1 MNGKLGLMTRDS
13 PPQDA
18 DAVRRDAAYRERIK
32 HLEEHVAALTEA
44 AIERETK
51 AAADR
56 EAFQLASIEKLKEHE
71 NQIESYKLAYKNR
84 VGELETQILA
94 LASTLIGRIERVAYL
109 EKEVSA
115 LTEAANMRENRVA
128 ADRKAFQ
135 LAYNNRVG
143 ELQNRVGELE
153 AEVAALTE
161 AVIERTQA
169 AREGSDRI
177 VHLEAEV
184 TALTEVVNERTQA
197 ARERSDR
204 VIYLEAEVAAL
215 TEAVIERTQ
224 AAREGS
230 DRIVHLEAEVAAL
243 TEAVIEWTQ
252 AARERSDRVVHL
264 EAEVAALTAAAI
276 QREKLLQE
284 KGKTDYQILMIHQNL
299 LVEFKDIEP
308 DFLALYER
316 CKPFTMTS
324 LERLYSLHKC
334 AEYIAAAGIAGDLAE
349 CGVWRG
355 GSCMLM
361 ALGLIRAGDTG
372 RHIYMYDTFEGHP
385 RPDPDKDVDLWGNRG
400 IDEWRRQ
407 EEAGTLGEWGVAS
420 LAEVRG
426 NLLSTGYPAER
437 LIFVQGMVETT
448 VPGNTPAKL
457 ALLRLDTDWYEST
470 RVALQHLYPKLA
482 EGGVLIIDDYG
493 HYRGQRQ
500 AVDEYFAEIGEK
512 PLLHRID
519 YSCRVMV
526 KRSRKQI

>member
-169 AREGSDRI
+169 
-177 VHLEAEV
+177 V
-184 TALTEVVNERTQA
+184 
-197 ARERSDR
+197 
-204 VIYLEAEVAAL
+204 
-215 TEAVIERTQ
+215 
-224 AAREGS
+224 
-230 DRIVHLEAEVAAL
+230 
-243 TEAVIEWTQ
+243 
-252 AARERSDRVVHL
+252 RERSDRVVHL

-448 VPGNTPAKL
+448 VPGNTPANL

>member
-184 TALTEVVNERTQA
+184 
-197 ARERSDR
+197 
-204 VIYLEAEVAAL
+204 
-215 TEAVIERTQ
+215 
-224 AAREGS
+224 
-230 DRIVHLEAEVAAL
+230 AAL

-349 CGVWRG
+349 CGLWRG

-400 IDEWRRQ
+400 LDEWRRQ

-448 VPGNTPAKL
+448 VPGNTPANL
-457 ALLRLDTDWYEST
+457 ALLRLDTDWYDST
-470 RVALQHLYPKLA
+470 RVALRHLYPKLA
-482 EGGVLIIDDYG
+482 QGGVLIIDDYG

-519 YSCRVMV
+519 YSCRVIV
-526 KRSRKQI
+526 RPSKPSR

>member
-224 AAREGS
+224 AARE
-230 DRIVHLEAEVAAL
+230 
-243 TEAVIEWTQ
+243 
-252 AARERSDRVVHL
+252 RSDRVVHL

-448 VPGNTPAKL
+448 VPGNTPENL

-526 KRSRKQI
+526 KRSRKQL

>member
-115 LTEAANMRENRVA
+115 LTEAANMHENRVA

-153 AEVAALTE
+153 AEVGALTE

-215 TEAVIERTQ
+215 T
-224 AAREGS
+224 AAA
-230 DRIVHLEAEVAAL
+230 I
-243 TEAVIEWTQ
+243 Q
-252 AARERSDRVVHL
+252 RERSLQEKDTQ
-264 EAEVAALTAAAI
+264 VAALTAAAI

-448 VPGNTPAKL
+448 VPGNTPANL

-526 KRSRKQI
+526 KRSRKKL

>member
-1 MNGKLGLMTRDS
+1 MPWS
-13 PPQDA
+13 CSPQDA

-115 LTEAANMRENRVA
+115 LTEAANMRENRAA

-215 TEAVIERTQ
+215 T
-224 AAREGS
+224 AAA
-230 DRIVHLEAEVAAL
+230 I
-243 TEAVIEWTQ
+243 Q
-252 AARERSDRVVHL
+252 RERSLQEKDTQ
-264 EAEVAALTAAAI
+264 VAALTAAAI

-334 AEYIAAAGIAGDLAE
+334 VEYIAAAGIAGDLAE

-361 ALGLIRAGDTG
+361 ALGLIRADDTG

-448 VPGNTPAKL
+448 VPGNTPANL
-457 ALLRLDTDWYEST
+457 ALLRLDTDWYDST
-470 RVALQHLYPKLA
+470 RVALRHLYPKLVQ
-482 EGGVLIIDDYG
+482 GGVLIIDDYG

-519 YSCRVMV
+519 YSCRVIV
-526 KRSRKQI
+526 RPSKPSR

>member
-143 ELQNRVGELE
+143 ELQNRVGE
-153 AEVAALTE
+153 
-161 AVIERTQA
+161 
-169 AREGSDRI
+169 
-177 VHLEAEV
+177 
-184 TALTEVVNERTQA
+184 
-197 ARERSDR
+197 
-204 VIYLEAEVAAL
+204 LEAEVAAL

-448 VPGNTPAKL
+448 VPGNTPANL

>member
-135 LAYNNRVG
+135 SAYNNRVG
-143 ELQNRVGELE
+143 ELQNRVGE
-153 AEVAALTE
+153 
-161 AVIERTQA
+161 
-169 AREGSDRI
+169 
-177 VHLEAEV
+177 
-184 TALTEVVNERTQA
+184 
-197 ARERSDR
+197 
-204 VIYLEAEVAAL
+204 LEAEVAAL

-252 AARERSDRVVHL
+252 AARERSDRVIYL

-448 VPGNTPAKL
+448 VPGNTPANL
-457 ALLRLDTDWYEST
+457 ALLRLDTDWYDST
-470 RVALQHLYPKLA
+470 RVALRHLYPKLVQ
-482 EGGVLIIDDYG
+482 GGVLIIDDYG

-519 YSCRVMV
+519 YSCRVIV
-526 KRSRKQI
+526 RASKPSR

>member
-184 TALTEVVNERTQA
+184 
-197 ARERSDR
+197 
-204 VIYLEAEVAAL
+204 
-215 TEAVIERTQ
+215 
-224 AAREGS
+224 
-230 DRIVHLEAEVAAL
+230 
-243 TEAVIEWTQ
+243 
-252 AARERSDRVVHL
+252 
-264 EAEVAALTAAAI
+264 AALTAAAI

-361 ALGLIRAGDTG
+361 ALGLIRADDTG

-400 IDEWRRQ
+400 LDEWRRQ

-448 VPGNTPAKL
+448 VPGNTPANL

>member
-1 MNGKLGLMTRDS
+1 MTRDS

-184 TALTEVVNERTQA
+184 
-197 ARERSDR
+197 
-204 VIYLEAEVAAL
+204 
-215 TEAVIERTQ
+215 
-224 AAREGS
+224 
-230 DRIVHLEAEVAAL
+230 AAL

-316 CKPFTMTS
+316 CKPFTMTA
-324 LERLYSLHKC
+324 LERLYSLYKC
-334 AEYIAAAGIAGDLAE
+334 VEYIAAAGIAGDLAE

-361 ALGLIRAGDTG
+361 ALGLIRASDDS
-372 RHIYMYDTFEGHP
+372 RRIYMYDTFEGHP
-385 RPDPDKDVDLWGNRG
+385 QPDSEKDVDLWGNRG
-400 IDEWRRQ
+400 IDEWHRQ

-448 VPGNTPAKL
+448 VPGNTPANL

-526 KRSRKQI
+526 KRSRKQL